1 MHQNMRE
8 LRNDLGQT
16 FGTKKAKKAIASV
29 TENAISPD
37 KADRLA
43 NGGRSAKLDSG
54 AMAVL
59 ANIGEV
65 AAGMATQE
73 ELAQEAEATK
83 PRPQGNFNATDIKDV
98 YTVEV
103 LIGIDIMVLIP
114 VKEWKDTITSK
125 QEIRTSSRYVSN
137 RLGRGTLSVEKLKLL
152 RYMLLLIE
160 FFAKARPARGGRL
173 LPKRDE
179 VKQILNGMPEAVL
192 EGVKRKFTTA
202 GMLNK
207 YQSDLLITH
216 LCAMAFLVDN
226 FEVDMYD
233 LQLDLRLE
241 TKEMSQYFHEI
252 GAKVGAFSASEGR
265 KMGLEKAA
273 IAQRRTAKLK
283 LPLDFPKVS
292 FGRKR

>member
-1 MHQNMRE
+1 LHQNMRE

-37 KADRLA
+37 RAARLA
-43 NGGRSAKLDSG
+43 DGGRSAKLNSG

-73 ELAQEAEATK
+73 ELAQEAEAAK
-83 PRPQGNFNATDIKDV
+83 PRPQGNYNATDIKDV

-103 LIGIDIMVLIP
+103 LIGIDIMALIP

-125 QEIRTSSRYVSN
+125 QEVRTSSRYVSS
-137 RLGRGTLSVEKLKLL
+137 RLGRGTPSVEKLKLL

-160 FFAKARPARGGRL
+160 FFAKARPARGGRM

-207 YQSDLLITH
+207 YQSNLLITH
-216 LCAMAFLVDN
+216 LCAMACLVDN
-226 FEVDMYD
+226 FEVDIYD

-252 GAKVGAFSASEGR
+252 GAKVRAFSASEGK
-265 KMGLEKAA
+265 KMGLDKAM